1 MPQPYNY
8 AIDPGYIN
16 PAQAVMQG
24 MQVGGGLLD
33 LREQALQRDQAAAL
47 RPIQQ
52 QQAELGLRVGLNAE
66 QQMLAQQQMQA
77 KVAQSAAVRAAEME
91 EELQKLRQN
100 PSIDAT
106 HNFFMTYPE
115 HPLAKQYDKVI
126 AARTDA
132 QKEQDFRALVQ
143 LNAAMDSG
151 DIDTAERFA
160 RAEAEKFGKAGD
172 TEQQKAMLNAAEM
185 LRNNPQAAQ
194 GSLQAMLV
202 RLAPTIGKD
211 ITALRT
217 SEADVDK
224 ATAEA
229 RIANVN
235 AENRLREIEAETGLK
250 KAMAAKAYA
259 DMNNEAKRLN
269 LDERKFAAESLARL
283 KELDL
288 KNQEVPANLVPTVV
302 KMSDESVADDMQA
315 DQWEGVAAEFGK
327 LEGGFGLFGS
337 SVATGAQGRISEVV
351 KSFLGADDG
360 ISVLRRRYK
369 GLMASGVMKN
379 LPPGAASD
387 KDIEMAKGGFP
398 SDVSDPKKI
407 AEFSAAMARVQ
418 RAGARVKAARAEY
431 LSRNKSP
438 GDARSTFQV
447 GGITVQPG
455 MSENEVLRRVFA
467 AQSFTE

>member
-8 AIDPGYIN
+8 SINPGYIN

-33 LREQALQRDQAAAL
+33 LREQALQRDQAAAM

-52 QQAELGLRVGLNAE
+52 QQAELGLRVGLSAE

-77 KVAQSAAVRAAEME
+77 AAAQSAAVRAAEME
-91 EELQKLRQN
+91 KALQDLRQN
-100 PSIDAT
+100 PSIEAT
-106 HNFFMTYPE
+106 HSFFMAYPE
-115 HPLAKQYDKVI
+115 HPLTKQYDKVI
-126 AARTDA
+126 AARTDV
-132 QKEQDFRALVQ
+132 QKEQDFRSMVQ
-143 LNAAMDSG
+143 INAALDSG
-151 DIDTAERFA
+151 DIDAAERFM
-160 RAEAEKFGKAGD
+160 RTEAEKFGKAGD
-172 TEQQKAMLNAAEM
+172 TEQQKTMLNAAEM
-185 LRNNPQAAQ
+185 LRNNPQAAH
-194 GSLQAMLV
+194 GAAQAMLV

-211 ITALRT
+211 ITSLRT

-250 KAMAAKAYA
+250 RAQVAKVYA
-259 DMNNEAKRLN
+259 DIKNEAKRLD
-269 LDERKFAAESLARL
+269 LDERKFAAESLARV

-288 KNQEVPANLVPTVV
+288 KNQEVPANLVPTVI

-327 LEGGFGLFGS
+327 LESGLGVFGN
-337 SVATGAQGRISEVV
+337 SVATGARARVSESAKEFFGV
-351 KSFLGADDG
+351 DDG

-369 GLMASGVMKN
+369 ALMASGVVKN
-379 LPPGAASD
+379 LPQGAASD

-418 RAGARVKAARAEY
+418 RASARVKAARAEY

-438 GDARSTFQV
+438 GDARGTFQV

-455 MSENEVLRRVFA
+455 MSETEVLRRVFA